1 MTFDAW
7 KQRARPSIRQPH
19 MGGVEV
25 LVDFAGDT
33 TKSSIAVV
41 EAFDKAKGDV
51 GLFSSRRQPL
61 GFPDRVEV
69 DNSDVT

>member
-1 MTFDAW
+1 
-7 KQRARPSIRQPH
+7 
-19 MGGVEV
+19 MGGEKVF
-25 LVDFAGDT
+25 VDFAGDT
-33 TKSSIAVV
+33 AKFSMAVV

-51 GLFSSRRQPL
+51 GLFNRTRQSL

>member
-1 MTFDAW
+1 
-7 KQRARPSIRQPH
+7 
-19 MGGVEV
+19 VEV